1 MKRTLSV
8 AILIL
13 TLAIGLHA
21 QTAPEAGE
29 LTRLLNEF
37 LAGASRNDA
46 SVHDRF
52 WAEDVIYT
60 GSAGKRR
67 RKADIMRDVR
77 SAPAPKPGDP
87 ATVFTAEDI
96 RIQQYGNTA
105 IIAFRLV
112 GTTAKNGTTDVMNYL
127 NSGTFIKRN
136 GKWQVVNWQST
147 RMPREEE
154 GAKEQ
159 VAATASSGEASV
171 TLPAELAR
179 VLTDYEASW
188 KAGDAAALS
197 QLFAEDGF
205 VLAAGQAAVKGRAA
219 IQRLYTHPGSPLSLR
234 AFVYAT
240 NGDVG
245 YIIGGYS
252 PEPGKPDDGK
262 FTLTLRK
269 SEDGRWLIVS
279 DMDNSNR
286 RPQ

>member
-1 MKRTLSV
+1 MKRIFSTAML
-8 AILIL
+8 LML
-13 TLAIGLHA
+13 LAVGAHA
-21 QTAPEAGE
+21 QTAPDAGE
-29 LTRLLNEF
+29 LTSLLNEF

-46 SVHDRF
+46 TVHDRF

-67 RKADIMRDVR
+67 GKADIMHDVR

-87 ATVFTAEDI
+87 TTVYSAADI
-96 RIQQYGNTA
+96 RIQQWGNTA
-105 IIAFRLV
+105 IVAFRLV
-112 GTTAKNGTTDVMNYL
+112 ATTLKNGTTDVMNYL
-127 NSGTFIKRN
+127 NSGTFLKRK

-154 GAKEQ
+154 GTRKE
-159 VAATASSGEASV
+159 VAGESGEASV
-171 TLPAELAR
+171 ALPAELAR
-179 VLTDYEASW
+179 VLTDYEAGW
-188 KAGDAAALS
+188 KAGDAAALAG
-197 QLFAEDGF
+197 LFAEDGF
-205 VLAAGQAAVKGRAA
+205 VLAGGRAPVKGRAA
-219 IQRLYTHPGSPLSLR
+219 IQKLYTHAGAPLSLR
-234 AFVYAT
+234 AIAFAT
-240 NGDVG
+240 HGDVG

-269 SEDGRWLIVS
+269 SGDGQWLIMS